1 MRYQVAHKVEFR
13 LDENVATRRDRFHVI
28 AAHDNDRIVRIFDT
42 REGAEG
48 HAFRLNQV
56 DELIIW
62 FERIRP

>member
-1 MRYQVAHKVEFR
+1 MSYQVAHKVEFFM
-13 LDENVATRRDRFHVI
+13 EGAAPARRDRFHVI
-28 AAHDNDRIVRIFDT
+28 AAHDADRTVRIFDT

-56 DELIIW
+56 DELIVW